1 MNNRI
6 YNIDAKLSKLE
17 QQAQGASEG
26 MKKWLRIGYRLLL
39 DEKKRLLKSAEKKE
53 SNQDSLIQLTNSY

>member
-17 QQAQGASEG
+17 QQAQGASPTY
-26 MKKWLRIGYRLLL
+26 KNWLRSGYKLLL
-39 DEKKRLLKSAEKKE
+39 EEKRRLIKSAEKKE
-53 SNQDSLIQLTNSY
+53 NQDSLI